1 MEDAMADW
9 RLNHFY
15 HTIINAKDIDETV
28 RFYEMLGFV
37 IASDRRDA
45 VWPDGSGASFA
56 LIPNPKG
63 RGVLM
68 ILPSDPNGPMLDLI
82 EWQGAEGGLSPAP
95 PPPPPP
101 CGGCW
106 RFARRTCAPRMSR

>member
-15 HTIINAKDIDETV
+15 HTIIKAKDIDKTG
-28 RFYEMLGFV
+28 RFCEMLGFV

-45 VWPDGSGASFA
+45 VWPYGSGAYFA

-68 ILPSDPNGPMLDLI
+68 ILPSGPNGPMLDLI
-82 EWQGAEGGLSPAP
+82 EWQAPQAALPPA
-95 PPPPPP
+95 
-101 CGGCW
+101 
-106 RFARRTCAPRMSR
+106 APTHHT